1 MLYKHRMAVLAK
13 IPVRMTVDEFLQW
26 DSDDG
31 RRYELVDG
39 EPRAM
44 APASTIHGFLQNEL
58 GRLIGNHLRDH
69 ASGCE
74 VVANPGIV
82 PRLLSEHNV
91 RIPNLA
97 VTCSPLAA
105 GQATLSDPVLLIEI
119 LSPSNQAKT
128 WTNVWAYTSIPSVKE
143 ILVLRADRIA
153 AELLRRSPQGEWPE
167 RPLTITAGELVLETI
182 GFRVPLT
189 DLYARTGL
197 RA

>member
-1 MLYKHRMAVLAK
+1 MLAK

-26 DSDDG
+26 ESDDG

-44 APASTIHGFLQNEL
+44 APASTVHGFLQNEL
-58 GRLIGNHLRDH
+58 GSLIRNHLRDK

-74 VVANPGIV
+74 VVANPGVV
-82 PRLLSEHNV
+82 PRLLSDHNV
-91 RIPNLA
+91 RIPDLA
-97 VTCSPLAA
+97 VTCSPLAP
-105 GQATLSDPVLLIEI
+105 GQATLLDPVLLIEI

-128 WTNVWAYTSIPSVKE
+128 WTNVWAYTSILSVQE

-153 AELLRRSPQGEWPE
+153 AELLRRSPQGEWPD
-167 RPLTITAGELVLETI
+167 RPIAITEGELVLESI
-182 GFRVPLT
+182 GFRVPLA

-197 RA
+197 AGG

>member
-1 MLYKHRMAVLAK
+1 
-13 IPVRMTVDEFLQW
+13 MTVGEFLKW
-26 DSDDG
+26 DADDG

-44 APASTIHGFLQNEL
+44 APASTLHGFLQNEL
-58 GRLIGNHLRDH
+58 GSLIRNHLRDK

-91 RIPNLA
+91 RIPDLA
-97 VTCSPLAA
+97 VTCSPLMV

-128 WTNVWAYTSIPSVKE
+128 WTNVWAYTSILSVQE

-153 AELLRRSPQGEWPE
+153 AELLRRSPEGEWPD
-167 RPLTITAGELVLETI
+167 RPIAISEGDLVLESI
-182 GFRVPLT
+182 GFRVALA

-197 RA
+197 GG